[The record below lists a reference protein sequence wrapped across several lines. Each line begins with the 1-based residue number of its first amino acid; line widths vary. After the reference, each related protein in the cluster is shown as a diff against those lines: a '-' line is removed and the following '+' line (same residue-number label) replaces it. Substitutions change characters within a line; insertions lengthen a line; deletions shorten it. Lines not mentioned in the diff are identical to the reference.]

1 MDRKLLKHIGLYFVA
16 FVLFIG
22 LTSTFT
28 AKKFIGQPDP
38 IKLDGQSMVQMQV
51 ALNDA
56 NVSLSYK
63 DSKEELTKENTSKDY
78 KEQKGSEDTSFRE
91 NNKEVVYQK
100 GDKGQE
106 ITKYQEVLIQLGY
119 LNGNPDGSFGD
130 MMEWAV
136 LEFQKDENLEQTGV
150 LDGATQKALKAVKGT
165 GQQDPEQEK
174 KKQEASTEGN
184 TTEHIVKPG
193 ETFSHI
199 SAQYDV
205 PIEDILKAN
214 NLSETS
220 LIKDGQK
227 LIIPQ
232 N

>member
-1 MDRKLLKHIGLYFVA
+1 MT

-38 IKLDGQSMVQMQV
+38 IKLDGQSMAQMQV
-51 ALNDA
+51 ALNDV
-56 NVSLSYK
+56 NVSFSHK
-63 DSKEELTKENTSKDY
+63 DSKEEPVKENTSKGDKKQ
-78 KEQKGSEDTSFRE
+78 KESEDTSSQE
-91 NNKEVVYQK
+91 NSEEVVYQK

-106 ITKYQEVLIQLGY
+106 IMKYQEILIQLGY

-136 LEFQKDENLEQTGV
+136 SEFQKDENLEQTGI
-150 LDGATQKALKAVKGT
+150 LDGTTQKALKTVKGT
-165 GQQDPEQEK
+165 NQQDPEQEEK
-174 KKQEASTEGN
+174 KKEQKVSTEGN
-184 TTEHIVKPG
+184 TIEHIVKPG

-205 PIEDILKAN
+205 SIKDILKAN

-227 LIIPQ
+227 LMIPK